1 MKGKRKQ
8 RGRGQQEMRQKS
20 GRGRMWKG
28 GEEEI
33 KEWDRG
39 EENKGKENNRK
50 MIREEKDKV
59 RIQREEDKGMKT
71 IGGGGK

>member
-1 MKGKRKQ
+1 
-8 RGRGQQEMRQKS
+8 
-20 GRGRMWKG
+20 MWKG

-50 MIREEKDKV
+50 MIREGKDKV